1 MADDPQTPAP
11 SGFTYSVSRG
21 DGSVVTVTVDIEPAR
36 VRAATDRVFQRR
48 VRQAKIPG
56 FRPGKA
62 PRAIYE
68 RTYGS
73 EHLWHEAAEDVVD
86 EIYRE
91 IIQREELEPLD
102 RPEISLGELTPEAPV
117 HYTATFPVRPE
128 VTLGDYAAHG
138 VTVEPTPMTEE
149 DVERTIAGMRGHHA
163 ELRPVARPAAKGDIV
178 TLDLDATIDGRE
190 VTLGRGAHIELGL
203 EYGIPGLAEGLIGA
217 GVGEERTLDLAF
229 PEDHADE
236 ALRGKAGSF
245 RAKVSQVAE
254 KLLPDLDDGFAKT
267 VGVAD
272 LAALRRAVRSELAHG
287 SFHEARD
294 GAAERLMAHVLE
306 TSEVTVPDVLVNDEL
321 DHLVAELKDR
331 VAQQGIPYEKFLLQ
345 ARKTEEDLRGEWR
358 PAAVR
363 RAKALLVLDAVA
375 KQEGVTISGAEL
387 AQEVGATPIAQDP
400 QALRDP
406 AVLASLARSL
416 RNRKLIDK
424 LIGLEGPDAEREAIK
439 RAGGPD
445 DEPESSLIIP
455 ESVPTHSP
463 EDREAI
469 RSLLKG

>member
-1 MADDPQTPAP
+1 MADDPKTPAP

-21 DGSVVTVTVDIEPAR
+21 EGSVVTVAVDIEPAR

-68 RTYGS
+68 RTYGT

-86 EIYRE
+86 ETYRE
-91 IIQREELEPLD
+91 IVQREELEPLD
-102 RPEISLGELTPEAPV
+102 RPDVELGDLTPEAPV
-117 HYTATFPVRPE
+117 HFTATFPVRPE

-138 VTVEPTPMTEE
+138 SAVEPTPVSEE

-163 ELRPVARPAAKGDIV
+163 ELRPVQRPAQKGDVV

-190 VTLGRGAHIELGL
+190 VPLGRGAHIELGL

-217 GVGEERTLDLAF
+217 TVGEERILDLAF
-229 PEDHADE
+229 PEDHTDE
-236 ALRGKAGSF
+236 TLRGRSGSF
-245 RAKVSQVAE
+245 RAKVTQVAE

-272 LAALRRAVRSELAHG
+272 LKALRRAVRSELAHG
-287 SFHEARD
+287 SFHQARD
-294 GAAERLMAHVLE
+294 AAAERLMTHLLE
-306 TSEVTVPDVLVNDEL
+306 TSDVTVPDVLVNDEL

-331 VAQQGIPYEKFLLQ
+331 VAQQGITYEKFLLQ
-345 ARKTEEDLRGEWR
+345 ARKTEEQVREEWR
-358 PAAVR
+358 PAAER
-363 RAKALLVLDAVA
+363 RAKALLVLDAIA
-375 KQEGVTISGAEL
+375 KKEGVTISGAEL
-387 AQEVGATPIAQDP
+387 AQEVGQTPLAQDP

-439 RAGGPD
+439 RAGGPE
-445 DEPESSLIIP
+445 DEAEPALIIP
-455 ESVPTHSP
+455 ESVPTHSA